1 MRFISAHH
9 GGTAFAAAV
18 VDDQAVPLAG
28 HEELGRA
35 TPSSLLVNPPV
46 DERRAVPLAEVELRP
61 VVPNP
66 GKIVCVGSNYHAH
79 VEEMGRTVTDYPVLF
94 TKFATSLIGPYD
106 DIVLPPESEQVDYEV
121 EVAVVIGTRGR
132 RIPKG
137 RELEHV
143 AGYAVAN
150 DVSMRDFQY
159 KTHQWLQGK
168 AWDTATPIGPML
180 VTPDEVDVENLDIR
194 LTLNGVTLQE
204 SNTSL
209 LIHDVRTIIRA
220 VSGFATLEPGDVILT
235 GTPGGV
241 GFKREPQV
249 FLHDG
254 DRVVAEVGGVGRLEN
269 VVRAEA

>member
-1 MRFISAHH
+1 
-9 GGTAFAAAV
+9 
-18 VDDQAVPLAG
+18 
-28 HEELGRA
+28 
-35 TPSSLLVNPPV
+35 
-46 DERRAVPLAEVELRP
+46 
-61 VVPNP
+61 
-66 GKIVCVGSNYHAH
+66 
-79 VEEMGRTVTDYPVLF
+79 MGRTVSDYPVLF

-106 DIVLPPESEQVDYEV
+106 EIVVPPESEQVDYEV
-121 EVAVVIGTRGR
+121 ELALVIGTRGR
-132 RIPKG
+132 RIPEG
-137 RELEHV
+137 SELEHV

-168 AWDTATPIGPML
+168 AWDAATPLGPML
-180 VTPDEVDVENLDIR
+180 VTPDEVDVENLDVR
-194 LTLNGVTLQE
+194 LELNGETLQT

-249 FLHDG
+249 FLHGG
-254 DRVVAEVGGVGRLEN
+254 DRVVAEISGVGRLEN
-269 VVRAEA
+269 VVRAERFHPPA